1 MKASEESIDKRIEK
15 IMSEGAIEQAP
26 SQKFTSQVMVQ
37 VSEIALEQTKAA
49 ERRKQ
54 ILLGTLGFIALGVI
68 ATTLFFLW
76 SNGFIH
82 PIINQVSNFILT
94 VFSKLP
100 LTISPWLVGGVVL
113 HLMLFRGV
121 MAIYLVNK
129 QRKILVRI

>member
-26 SQKFTSQVMVQ
+26 SQKFTAQVMVQ
-37 VSEIALEQTKAA
+37 VSEIALEQAKAV

-100 LTISPWLVGGVVL
+100 LTISPWFVGGVVL